1 MNSRKL
7 PSDFFD
13 LKERVK
19 RDNRVSHKEVFGM
32 PKKSPN
38 KKTRNKLVDTKKI
51 PKGMHLMPDG
61 TLMKNSDMPK
71 KTKSKKKSTKK
82 KSSY

>member
-13 LKERVK
+13 LKDRVK

-38 KKTRNKLVDTKKI
+38 KKTTKKI
-51 PKGMHLMPDG
+51 PKGMHVMPDG
-61 TLMKNSDMPK
+61 TLMKDSDMPK

>member
-13 LKERVK
+13 LKDRVK
-19 RDNRVSHKEVFGM
+19 RDNKVSHKEVFGSM

-38 KKTRNKLVDTKKI
+38 KKKTTKKI
-51 PKGMHLMPDG
+51 PTGMHVMPDG

-71 KTKSKKKSTKK
+71 KSKTKSKKKSTKK